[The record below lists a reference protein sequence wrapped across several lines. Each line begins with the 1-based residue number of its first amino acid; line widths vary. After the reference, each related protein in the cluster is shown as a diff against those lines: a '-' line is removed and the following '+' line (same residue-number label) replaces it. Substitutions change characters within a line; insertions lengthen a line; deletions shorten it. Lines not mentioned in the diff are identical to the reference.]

1 MNTSALLLEIY
12 WWLLG
17 FLIAAGILLPV
28 WFYVPGYLFF
38 LENGLLIVLSIALS
52 RYLLMLP
59 ATWLA
64 KQQIAKIA
72 LIFLCVPLVFW
83 AAQSL
88 HTFTTFLDENP
99 MDENFLNHLEGDQQL
114 ALERYLRSEYLLFGV
129 MSIIAGALLPVR
141 LVISIW
147 RTYNK
152 GTS

>member
-1 MNTSALLLEIY
+1 MLLLEFY

-17 FLIAAGILLPV
+17 FLIAAGILIPV

-38 LENGLLIVLSIALS
+38 LENSLLIVLGLTLT

-59 ATWLA
+59 DTWLA
-64 KQQIAKIA
+64 KQQITKIA
-72 LIFLCVPLVFW
+72 FIFLCVPLVFW

-99 MDENFLNHLEGDQQL
+99 VDEHFLSHLESGSQE
-114 ALERYLRSEYLLFGV
+114 AFERYLRSEYLLFAV
-129 MSIIAGALLPVR
+129 ITIIAGAFLPVR

-152 GTS
+152 GTA